1 MALRKPLVIV
11 DGQIEQIQS
20 GDTLNA
26 VVAEIET
33 LTQTNDEAGA
43 LVICTPV
50 YSDAAD
56 GVKKAQANA
65 SGTVEVIGFATAATI
80 ATGQPATV
88 QTSGV
93 LSATTTQWD
102 ACAATADSQSGG
114 LTFNTVYY
122 LDAAAAGK
130 YTKTAPTADGKYVVR
145 LGKAISTTEM
155 LIDIQE
161 PILL

>member
-11 DGQIEQIQS
+11 DGQIEQLQS

-26 VVAEIET
+26 AVAEIET
-33 LTQTNDEAGA
+33 LTQTNGESRA

-50 YSDAAD
+50 YSSAVDT
-56 GVKKAQANA
+56 VKKGQADA
-65 SGTVEVIGFATAATI
+65 SGTVEILGLAVTPSVAGSG
-80 ATGQPATV
+80 TGSV

-93 LSATTTQWD
+93 LTATTTQWD
-102 ACAATADSQSGG
+102 AVAATADSQSGG

-122 LDAAAAGK
+122 LDSVAAGK
-130 YTKTAPTADGKYVVR
+130 ISKRLRPLVVSTSS

-155 LIDIQE
+155 VIDIKA